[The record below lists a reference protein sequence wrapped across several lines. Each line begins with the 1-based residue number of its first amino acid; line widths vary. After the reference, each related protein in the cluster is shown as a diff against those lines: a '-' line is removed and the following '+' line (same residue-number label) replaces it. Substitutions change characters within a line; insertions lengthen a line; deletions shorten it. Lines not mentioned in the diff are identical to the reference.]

1 LTTEIFIHAWAG
13 LRYSGEM
20 NGMRLAVFGG
30 TGFVGSVLRREAQRR
45 GIELVCFSRCERE
58 GFRVF
63 RGPGDLDACG
73 AVVNLAGEPILGLWT
88 AGRRRRIVASRV
100 EGTRRIVEALRG
112 TPVRTLINASAIGY
126 YGDTGETEVSEDSPA
141 GTGFLAETCEAWE
154 AAAEEAADA
163 RVVRIRIGFVIGDGG
178 AMHLIRPV
186 FQAGLGGNLGSGKQ
200 WMSCIHVE
208 DVAGLILWAL
218 ETPSVSG
225 PVNAV
230 MPEPV
235 RNAEFTKTLAAA
247 VRRPA
252 IFPVPAF
259 ALKLILGELS
269 RVMLDSARVR
279 PDVAT
284 KLGYAF
290 RFPTV
295 TAALQS
301 SSKAK

>member
-1 LTTEIFIHAWAG
+1 M
-13 LRYSGEM
+13 RYISGM
-20 NGMRLAVFGG
+20 SVNRLAVFGG
-30 TGFVGSVLRREAQRR
+30 SGFVGGALRREAQRQ
-45 GIELVCFSRCERE
+45 GIELVCFSRRERE

-63 RGPGDLDACG
+63 GGPGDLDGCR

-126 YGDTGETEVSEDSPA
+126 YGDTGETEVNEASPA
-141 GTGFLAETCEAWE
+141 GDGFLAETCKAWE
-154 AAAEEAADA
+154 AAAEEAVDV
-163 RVVRIRIGFVIGDGG
+163 RVVRLRIGFVIGDGG
-178 AMHLIRPV
+178 AMHLIKPV

-218 ETPSVSG
+218 EKGAVSG
-225 PVNAV
+225 AVNAV
-230 MPEPV
+230 MPTPV
-235 RNAEFTKTLAAA
+235 RNAEFTKAIAAA

-252 IFPVPAF
+252 IFPAPAF
-259 ALKLILGELS
+259 ALRLLLGELS

-284 KLGYAF
+284 KLGYTF

-295 TAALQS
+295 ASALQS
-301 SSKAK
+301 PQKPL